1 MKLHF
6 NKNDQGD
13 IVVNIQKGTDLIVFN
28 YIEMLQQLLQK
39 NTIEDSDFGNLDE
52 DEKGILT
59 EMLKDISKAIDEG
72 LKVDVNNQ

>member
-1 MKLHF
+1 
-6 NKNDQGD
+6 
-13 IVVNIQKGTDLIVFN
+13 
-28 YIEMLQQLLQK
+28 MLQQLLQK